1 MPWLPASPG
10 HQHPWYWLCRIGKF
24 LFCMRKDFNYLC
36 HVRMLWI
43 IDIFFMFRM
52 KNVACKGLRHT
63 DFWWIAINALLC
75 WRYGYDTDIRSSI
88 IFTLIVT
95 CIFFRDPKH
104 ILFYLPCCVLHVCF
118 TYDLLIFLIV
128 HKILHCIYLPLSYV
142 VCMLVFLLIRKVL
155 QNVYRIWLNKSN

>member
-1 MPWLPASPG
+1 MYLIWMCTSWIKNILTWLDLT
-10 HQHPWYWLCRIGKF
+10 WLCRIGKF

-43 IDIFFMFRM
+43 IDIFFMFPM

-104 ILFYLPCCVLHVCF
+104 IYFIFHVVFYMCVSHMFYLYSWLYIRSCTVYICLCHM
-118 TYDLLIFLIV
+118 
-128 HKILHCIYLPLSYV
+128 SYV
-142 VCMLVFLLIRKVL
+142 C
-155 QNVYRIWLNKSN
+155 